1 MLNCV
6 IVDAYGPGM
15 FFLPFFNEKKLN
27 VIHIQSSK
35 NIPPPFLPAIKNANF
50 IERIIYKNDIDAVV
64 NSLKKYGPIAFI
76 IPGFETGVQ
85 LADTLSEILEIKTN
99 GTALSSARRNKYEM
113 MEALRSNNIPAVN
126 YFKTAELNK
135 GIEWANHEANYP
147 VVLKPVD
154 SASSEDVY
162 ISNNEEELKQAF
174 NKILNKTNIMGLEN
188 TVVLLQSYLE
198 GTEYVVNSVSCNGT
212 HYVTDMWAC
221 KKRIINNRVIYDREE
236 LIPAEGIIQEVLST
250 YIFKV
255 LDALKIK
262 YGPAHSEVILTKN
275 GPILLETGARIGGA
289 VNPDIHK
296 DCFGHSQIELT
307 LDAYLNEQNFH
318 EKTHLPYIISKYI
331 YVVMVISEQEGVIKE
346 ISLIN
351 KLQNLSTVYFTRF
364 KKKIGDKL
372 QKTIDLSS
380 SPATIYLV
388 CENKDTLESEYQT
401 LLSLCK
407 TGFSLEEE
415 QTCRVG

>member
-15 FFLPFFNEKKLN
+15 FFLPLFNEKKLN

-35 NIPPPFLPAIKNANF
+35 DIPPPFLPAIEKASF
-50 IERIIYKNDIDAVV
+50 IERIVYKNDIDAVV
-64 NSLKKYGPIAFI
+64 NSLKKYAPIAFI

-85 LADTLSEILEIKTN
+85 LADTLSEILELKTN

-135 GIEWANHEANYP
+135 GIEWVNSEANYP

-198 GTEYVVNSVSCNGT
+198 GTEYVVNSVSCNGM
-212 HYVTDMWAC
+212 HYVTDIWVC
-221 KKRIINNRVIYDREE
+221 KKRIVNNRVIYDKEE
-236 LIPAEGIIQEVLST
+236 LIPAEGVIQEVLSL

-275 GPILLETGARIGGA
+275 GPILLETGARVGGA
-289 VNPDIHK
+289 VHPDIHK

-307 LDAYLNEQNFH
+307 LDAYLNEQNFR

-388 CENKDTLESEYQT
+388 CENKDTLENEYQA
-401 LLSLCK
+401 LLTLCK
-407 TGFSLEEE
+407 NGFSLELT
-415 QTCRVG
+415 Q